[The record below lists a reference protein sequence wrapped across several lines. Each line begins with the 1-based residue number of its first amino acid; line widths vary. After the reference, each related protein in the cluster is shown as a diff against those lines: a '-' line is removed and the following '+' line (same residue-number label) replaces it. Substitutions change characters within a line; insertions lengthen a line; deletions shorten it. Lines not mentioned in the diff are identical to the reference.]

1 MLIFDGYWYSM
12 INCIFLFIIRFSLI
26 INLFTM
32 VYRLLFLLVSLG
44 FATTI
49 AAQDKALQAQTTAN
63 TIIKSSTDGVQWL
76 SWEEAQAKMKTEP
89 RKIFIDMYTSWC
101 GWCKKMDASTFK
113 DPAVVKNL
121 NENFY
126 AVKFNAEQKETINYS
141 GHDFQFVKNGRRGY
155 HQLAHSLLNGRMSYP
170 SFVYLNE
177 KMERI
182 MISPGFKQVNQ
193 ILIEFDFAK
202 EEKYSEMNFN
212 EYKKSRA

>member
-1 MLIFDGYWYSM
+1 MFYR
-12 INCIFLFIIRFSLI
+12 LFI
-26 INLFTM
+26 
-32 VYRLLFLLVSLG
+32 LLVFLLL
-44 FATTI
+44 ATTNFG
-49 AAQDKALQAQTTAN
+49 QVKAIQAKTA
-63 TIIKSSTDGVQWL
+63 STAIPETALNEVQWY
-76 SWEEAQAKMKTEP
+76 SWEEAQVKMQTEP

-126 AVKFNAEQKETINYS
+126 AVKFNAEQKETIKYS

-182 MISPGFKQVNQ
+182 MISPGFKKVNQ
-193 ILIEFDFAK
+193 ILLEFDFAK

-212 EYKKSRA
+212 EYKRSRA